1 MRLKDKVAIVTGGGQ
16 GIGKAIALEFARQG
30 AKVVVVSRGQEALDK
45 VVEQIKAEGGE
56 GLALTGDVRDLADVD
71 RVVSETVETYGKL
84 DILVNVAGILIS
96 TDVAGHTEEIW
107 DDTMDINVKG
117 AFFMVQRAVPEM
129 LKAGGGKIIGVA
141 SIAGEIGFPNAAVYC
156 ASKAAIQGLT
166 KALAMEL
173 APQGI
178 NVNCIGP
185 GDVETPLNR
194 HLLQDPD
201 YLKSRVDQTPAG
213 RVGQPQD
220 IAGGAVYL
228 ASDES
233 EWVHGITL
241 FIDGGL
247 IIN

>member
-1 MRLKDKVAIVTGGGQ
+1 MRLKDRVAIVTGGGQ

-30 AKVVVVSRGQEALDK
+30 AKVAVMGRRQEPLDK
-45 VVEQIKAEGGE
+45 VVEQVKAEGGQ
-56 GLALTGDVRDLADVD
+56 GLALAGDVNNLADID
-71 RVVSETVETYGKL
+71 RVVSETVKAYGQL

-96 TDVAGHTEEIW
+96 TDVPGHSEEIW
-107 DDTMDINVKG
+107 DSTLDTNVKG
-117 AFFMVQRAVPEM
+117 TFFMIQRALPEM
-129 LKAGGGKIIGVA
+129 LKQGRGKIINIA
-141 SIAGEIGFPNAAVYC
+141 SIAGEIGFPNAAAYC
-156 ASKAAIQGLT
+156 ASKGAIQGLT

-194 HLLQDPD
+194 HLLQDPV

-213 RVGQPQD
+213 RVGQPRD
-220 IAGGAVYL
+220 IAPGAVYL
-228 ASDES
+228 ASDEA
-233 EWVHGITL
+233 EWVHGVTL

>member
-1 MRLKDKVAIVTGGGQ
+1 MRLKDKVAIVTGSGQ
-16 GIGKAIALEFARQG
+16 GIGEAIALEFARQG
-30 AKVVVVSRGQEALDK
+30 AKVAVMGRRQGALDQVAAK
-45 VVEQIKAEGGE
+45 IKAAGGT
-56 GLALTGDVRDLADVD
+56 GLALAGDVRQPADID
-71 RVVSETVETYGKL
+71 RVVSDTVKAYGKL

-96 TDVAGHTEEIW
+96 TDVPGHTEKIW
-107 DDTMDINVKG
+107 DDTMDTNVKG
-117 AFFMVQRAVPEM
+117 TFLMIQRALPEM
-129 LKAGGGKIIGVA
+129 LKQGRGKIINIA
-141 SIAGEIGFPNAAVYC
+141 SIAGEIGFPNAAAYC

-173 APQGI
+173 APKGI

-194 HLLQDPD
+194 HLLQDPV
-201 YLKSRVDQTPAG
+201 YLKSRIDQTPAG
-213 RVGQPQD
+213 RVGQPKD
-220 IAGGAVYL
+220 IAPGAVYL
-228 ASDES
+228 ASDEA

>member
-30 AKVVVVSRGQEALDK
+30 AKVVIMSRRQEPLDQ

-56 GLALTGDVRDLADVD
+56 ATALAGDVIKMEDVE
-71 RVVSETVETYGKL
+71 RVVSGAVETYGKL

-96 TDVAGHTEEIW
+96 TDVPGHTEQIW

-117 AFFMVQRAVPEM
+117 AFLMIQRALPEM
-129 LKAGGGKIIGVA
+129 LKQGKGKIINIA
-141 SIAGEIGFPNAAVYC
+141 SIAGEIGFPNAAAYC

-194 HLLQDPD
+194 HLLQDPV
-201 YLKSRVDQTPAG
+201 YLKGRIDQTPAG
-213 RVGQPQD
+213 RVGQPKD
-220 IAGGAVYL
+220 IAPGAVYL
-228 ASDES
+228 ASDEA

>member
-16 GIGKAIALEFARQG
+16 GIGKAVALEFA
-30 AKVVVVSRGQEALDK
+30 KKKKKKKMLGQCQEGMDM
-45 VVEQIKAEGGE
+45 VVEQITAEGGE
-56 GLALTGDVRDLADVD
+56 GLALAGDVRDLADID
-71 RVVSETVETYGKL
+71 RVVTGAVAAYGKL
-84 DILVNVAGILIS
+84 DILANVAGILIS
-96 TDVAGHTEEIW
+96 TDVAGHSEDIW
-107 DDTMDINVKG
+107 DDTLAINTRG
-117 AFFMVQRAVPEM
+117 AFFMIQRAVPEM
-129 LKAGGGKIIGVA
+129 LKQGAGKIISIA
-141 SIAGEIGFPNAAVYC
+141 SIAGEIGFPNAAAYC

-194 HLLQDPD
+194 HLLQDPA
-201 YLKSRVDQTPAG
+201 YLKSRVEQTPAG

-228 ASDES
+228 ASDDS
-233 EWVHGITL
+233 QWVHGITL

>member
-16 GIGKAIALEFARQG
+16 GIGKAVALEFARQG
-30 AKVVVVSRGQEALDK
+30 AKVVIMSRGQEALDK
-45 VVEQIKAEGGE
+45 VVEQITAEGGE
-56 GLALTGDVRDLADVD
+56 GLALAGDVRDLADID
-71 RVVSETVETYGKL
+71 RVVTGAVAAYGKL
-84 DILVNVAGILIS
+84 DILANVAGILIS
-96 TDVAGHTEEIW
+96 TDVAGHSEDIW
-107 DDTMDINVKG
+107 DDTLAINTRG
-117 AFFMVQRAVPEM
+117 AFFMIQRAVPEM
-129 LKAGGGKIIGVA
+129 LKQGAGKIISIA
-141 SIAGEIGFPNAAVYC
+141 SIAGEIGFPNAAAYC

-194 HLLQDPD
+194 HLLQDPA
-201 YLKSRVDQTPAG
+201 YLKSRVEQTPAG

-228 ASDES
+228 ASDDS
-233 EWVHGITL
+233 QWVHGITL